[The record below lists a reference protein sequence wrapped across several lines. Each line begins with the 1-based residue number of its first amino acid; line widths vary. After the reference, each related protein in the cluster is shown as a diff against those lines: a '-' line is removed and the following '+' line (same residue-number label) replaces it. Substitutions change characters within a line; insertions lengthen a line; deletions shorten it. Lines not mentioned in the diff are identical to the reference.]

1 MHVNLS
7 NVLVRVAARRPDAVA
22 VRFGGDELT
31 FEQFVAVSRQFS
43 AFLDSVGVVPGDR
56 VGVYASN
63 RLESFCFLL
72 GIWMAGAI
80 AVPYNLS
87 VPRGPLRHAVED
99 SDPTLIVVA
108 DSEVE
113 LIQDVCDGL
122 GGAERI
128 LAVGPNA
135 ATAGATWTWHDVTTL
150 PERDEI
156 VPRLDGDE
164 ALLMYTSGSTGIPKG
179 VRQTHRTTGAAV
191 DATIDIFDLNADD
204 SALVCTPLFH
214 VGGLQLISLPVLVA
228 GGSVTLMSKWDPIGW
243 VDLAR
248 SWSPSYV
255 ALVPTMAIDVANRMS
270 GAEPVQLPSVRIC
283 AVGGSGLPEGPL
295 RRFREAT
302 GIGSVINIYGQTE
315 QNGLAACERI
325 GENPLPVCLGRP
337 LEQVVQW
344 QLVDP
349 TTQQRVAESS
359 AEIGELQVRG
369 DAVTPGYWKRP
380 DADAERFTDGWF
392 RTGDLMR
399 IRPDGQ
405 LEYVERIDDMIISG
419 GENVYPQMVENY
431 LASSP
436 DVAEVAVIGT
446 PHERWVEQVTAIV
459 VASREGVT
467 VADIAEFCQHHPD
480 LRGLSRPR
488 RIEMVPALP
497 RTGNN
502 KINKPELKRM
512 FR

>member
-1 MHVNLS
+1 MNLS
-7 NVLVRVAARRPDAVA
+7 NVLVRVATRRPDAVA
-22 VRFGGDELT
+22 VRFDGDELT
-31 FEQFVAVSRQFS
+31 FGQFVTVSRQFS
-43 AFLDSVGVVPGDR
+43 AFLDSVGVTPGDR
-56 VGVYASN
+56 VGIYASN
-63 RLESFCFLL
+63 RLESLPLL
-72 GIWMAGAI
+72 VGIWMAGAI

-87 VPRGPLRHAVED
+87 IPRGPLRHVVED

-108 DSEVE
+108 DTEVE
-113 LIQDVCDGL
+113 LIQDVCDGIR
-122 GGAERI
+122 GAERI

-135 ATAGATWTWHDVTTL
+135 ATAGATWTWHDVATL

-156 VPRLDGDE
+156 APRLDGDE
-164 ALLMYTSGSTGIPKG
+164 ALLMYTSGSTGTPKG

-191 DATIDIFDLNADD
+191 EATIDAFGVAADD

-214 VGGLQLISLPVLVA
+214 VGGLQLMSLPALFA
-228 GGSVTLMSKWDPIGW
+228 GGSVTLMAKWEPARW
-243 VDLAR
+243 VELAR
-248 SWSPSYV
+248 QWSPTIV
-255 ALVPTMAIDVANRMS
+255 ALVPTMAIDVANRTAGS
-270 GAEPVQLPSVRIC
+270 EPVQLASVRVC

-295 RRFREAT
+295 RRFRDAT
-302 GIGSVINIYGQTE
+302 GINSVINIYGQTE
-315 QNGLAACERI
+315 QNGLAACERV

-349 TTQQRVAESS
+349 SSQQRVDESS
-359 AEIGELQVRG
+359 GQVGELQVRG
-369 DAVTPGYWKRP
+369 DAVSPGYWKRP
-380 DADAERFTDGWF
+380 DADAERFVDGWF

-399 IRPDGQ
+399 VRPDGQ

-436 DVAEVAVIGT
+436 DIAEVAVIGT
-446 PHERWVEQVTAIV
+446 PHERWIEQVTAVV
-459 VASREGVT
+459 VASHEGVT
-467 VADIAEFCQHHPD
+467 VADISEFCQKHPD

-502 KINKPELKRM
+502 KINKPELRRM

>member
-1 MHVNLS
+1 MNLS
-7 NVLVRVAARRPDAVA
+7 NVLVRVAARRSDAVA
-22 VRFGGDELT
+22 VRFGGDALT
-31 FEQFVAVSRQFS
+31 FDQFVTLARQFS
-43 AFLDSVGVVPGDR
+43 AFLDAVGVEPGER
-56 VGVYASN
+56 VGIYASN
-63 RLESFCFLL
+63 RLESLPIL
-72 GIWMAGAI
+72 VGTWMAGAI

-99 SDPTLIVVA
+99 SDPALIVVA
-108 DSEVE
+108 ETEVE

-122 GGAERI
+122 RGAERI
-128 LAVGPNA
+128 LAVGSNA
-135 ATAGATWTWHDVTTL
+135 AAAGANWTWHDVTTL
-150 PERDEI
+150 PEREEI

-164 ALLMYTSGSTGIPKG
+164 ALLMYTSGSTGVPKG
-179 VRQTHRTTGAAV
+179 VRQTHRTSAAAV
-191 DATIDIFDLNADD
+191 DATIDIFGLTAED

-214 VGGLQLISLPVLVA
+214 VGGLQLISLPVLMA
-228 GGSVTLMSKWDPIGW
+228 GGAVTLMSKWDPNEW
-243 VDLAR
+243 VDLAWR
-248 SWSPSYV
+248 WSPTYV
-255 ALVPTMAIDVANRMS
+255 ALVPTMAIDVANRRV
-270 GAEPVQLPSVRIC
+270 GVEPAKLSSVRIC

-295 RRFREAT
+295 RRFRDAT

-337 LEQVVQW
+337 LAQVAQW
-344 QLVDP
+344 RLVDP
-349 TTQQRVAESS
+349 TTLEHIPSGS
-359 AEIGELQVRG
+359 GEIGELQVRG
-369 DAVTPGYWKRP
+369 DAVTPGYWNRP
-380 DADAERFTDGWF
+380 DADADRFTEGWF

-399 IRPDGQ
+399 VRPDGQ

-459 VASREGVT
+459 VASREDVT
-467 VADIAEFCQHHPD
+467 VADIASFCQQHPD

>member
-1 MHVNLS
+1 MNLS
-7 NVLVRVAARRPDAVA
+7 NVLVRIAARQPDAVA

-31 FEQFVAVSRQFS
+31 FAQFVSVSRRLA

-56 VGVYASN
+56 VGIYASN
-63 RLESFCFLL
+63 RLESLPLL
-72 GIWMAGAI
+72 AGIWMAGAI

-99 SDPTLIVVA
+99 SDPTVIVVA
-108 DSEVE
+108 DTEVE

-122 GGAERI
+122 RGAERI
-128 LAVGPNA
+128 VSVGPKA
-135 ATAGATWTWHDVTTL
+135 ATAGASWTWDDALTL
-150 PERDEI
+150 PERDQI
-156 VPRLDGDE
+156 APRLDDDE
-164 ALLMYTSGSTGIPKG
+164 ALLMYTSGSTGTPKG

-191 DATIDIFDLNADD
+191 EATIDAFDLTMES

-214 VGGLQLISLPVLVA
+214 VGGLQLISLPVLFA
-228 GGSVTLMSKWDPIGW
+228 GGSVTLMAKWDPAGW
-243 VDLAR
+243 VELAR
-248 SWSPSYV
+248 RWSPTYV
-255 ALVPTMAIDVANRMS
+255 ALVPTMAIDIANRM
-270 GAEPVQLPSVRIC
+270 GAGAVELVHLSSVRIC
-283 AVGGSGLPEGPL
+283 AVGGSGLPDGPL
-295 RRFREAT
+295 RRFRDAT
-302 GIGSVINIYGQTE
+302 GIDSVINIYGQTE

-349 TTQQRVAESS
+349 ISQERVDANSG
-359 AEIGELQVRG
+359 EIGELQVRG
-369 DAVTPGYWKRP
+369 DAVTPGYWNRP
-380 DADAERFTDGWF
+380 DANAERFVGGWF

-436 DVAEVAVIGT
+436 DIAEVAVIGT

-467 VADIAEFCQHHPD
+467 VADIAAFCQHHPD

-488 RIEMVPALP
+488 RIEMVAALP

-502 KINKPELKRM
+502 KINKPELKKM